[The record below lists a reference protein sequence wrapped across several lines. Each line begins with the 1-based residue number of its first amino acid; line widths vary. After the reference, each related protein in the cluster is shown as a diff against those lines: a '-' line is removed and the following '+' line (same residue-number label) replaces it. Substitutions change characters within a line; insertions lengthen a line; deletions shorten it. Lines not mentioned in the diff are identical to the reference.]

1 MKRKGEQGEP
11 GNLNQGEPESLK
23 HGKPR
28 KKNWSLVLGLV
39 LVSVIAALIFVGLFW
54 TPYEPNAISVPLKNK
69 PPSLAHPFGTDNMG
83 RDILSRVMDGGGTTF
98 LIGIVT
104 VLIGFVI
111 GTAVGAFT
119 GYYGGLADEAL
130 MRLNDTLTSFP
141 SILLA
146 LVFVSVIGAG
156 KYNIIIALGII
167 FIPSFA
173 RVVRSEYI
181 VQKELD
187 YVRNAKLL
195 GAGDLRIMFVHI
207 LPNTK
212 PILLSS
218 ITIGL
223 NNAIL
228 AEAGMSYLSL
238 GVQPPD
244 ASLGRMLA
252 EAQSYLLTAPWSSL
266 APGLVI
272 VLTVLGFSLISENIK
287 D

>member
-1 MKRKGEQGEP
+1 MMIQHRRLACGMHGVLRMKKRRGSQR
-11 GNLNQGEPESLK
+11 NTT
-23 HGKPR
+23 
-28 KKNWSLVLGLV
+28 NWSLLLGIV
-39 LVSVIAALIFVGLFW
+39 LVSAVLLFVVVGLFW
-54 TPYEPNAISVPLKNK
+54 TPYEPTQYSAALKNK
-69 PPSLAHPFGTDNMG
+69 PPSLSHPFGTDNLG
-83 RDILSRVMDGGGTTF
+83 RDILSRVMDGASTTF
-98 LIGIVT
+98 LISLIT
-104 VLIGFVI
+104 VAIGLAAGTVI
-111 GTAVGAFT
+111 GAFT
-119 GYYGGLADEAL
+119 GYYGGAVDELL

-146 LVFVSVIGAG
+146 LVLVSVIGTG
-156 KYNIIIALGII
+156 KYNIILALGII

-212 PILLSS
+212 PILLST

-244 ASLGRMLA
+244 ASLGRMLS
-252 EAQSYLLTAPWSSL
+252 EAQTYLMSAPWSAL
-266 APGLVI
+266 APGLMI
-272 VLTVLGFSLISENIK
+272 VFTVLGFSLISENLR
-287 D
+287 

>member
-1 MKRKGEQGEP
+1 MVQPKR
-11 GNLNQGEPESLK
+11 SI
-23 HGKPR
+23 
-28 KKNWSLVLGLV
+28 KKNRSLIVGIV
-39 LVSVIAALIFVGLFW
+39 LVSIVLLFVVVGLFW
-54 TPYEPNAISVPLKNK
+54 TPYNPTQMSAALKNK
-69 PPSLAHPFGTDNMG
+69 PPSPAHPFGTDYMG
-83 RDILSRVMDGGGTTF
+83 RDILSRVMEGAGTTF
-98 LIGIVT
+98 LISIVT
-104 VLIGFVI
+104 VLIGLVCGTVI
-111 GTAVGAFT
+111 GALT
-119 GYYGGLADEAL
+119 GYYGGIVDEIL

-146 LVFVSVIGAG
+146 LVFVSVIGTG
-156 KYNIIIALGII
+156 KYNIVIALGII

-173 RVVRSEYI
+173 RVVRSEFI

-195 GAGDLRIMFVHI
+195 GAGDFRIMFVHI

-244 ASLGRMLA
+244 PSLGRMLS
-252 EAQSYLLTAPWSSL
+252 EAQAYLLRAPWFAM
-266 APGLVI
+266 APGMMI

-287 D
+287 GSAA

>member
-1 MKRKGEQGEP
+1 MKRAKTDW
-11 GNLNQGEPESLK
+11 
-23 HGKPR
+23 
-28 KKNWSLVLGLV
+28 KKQNWSLVLGIV
-39 LVSVIAALIFVGLFW
+39 LVSAVALLVVVGFFW
-54 TPYEPNAISVPLKNK
+54 TPYEPTAISAALKNK
-69 PPSLAHPFGTDNMG
+69 APSLAHPFGTDYMG
-83 RDILSRVMDGGGTTF
+83 RDILSRVMDGAGTTF
-98 LIGIVT
+98 LIGVVT
-104 VLIGFVI
+104 VLIGLVCGTVI
-111 GTAVGAFT
+111 GAFT
-119 GYYGGLADEAL
+119 GYYGGIVDEIL

-146 LVFVSVIGAG
+146 LVFVSVIGTG

-228 AEAGMSYLSL
+228 AEAGMSYLAL

-252 EAQSYLLTAPWSSL
+252 EAQTYLLTAPWFAL
-266 APGLVI
+266 APGLMI
-272 VLTVLGFSLISENIK
+272 VFTVLGFSLISENIK
-287 D
+287 

>member
-1 MKRKGEQGEP
+1 M
-11 GNLNQGEPESLK
+11 
-23 HGKPR
+23 
-28 KKNWSLVLGLV
+28 
-39 LVSVIAALIFVGLFW
+39 SVA
-54 TPYEPNAISVPLKNK
+54 LKNK
-69 PPSLAHPFGTDNMG
+69 PPSPAHPFGTDYMG
-83 RDILSRVMDGGGTTF
+83 RDILSRVMQGAGTTF
-98 LIGIVT
+98 LISIVT
-104 VLIGFVI
+104 VVI
-111 GTAVGAFT
+111 GLIFGTFIGAFT
-119 GYYGGLADEAL
+119 GYYGGVVDEIL

-146 LVFVSVIGAG
+146 LVFVSVIGSG
-156 KYNIIIALGII
+156 KYNIIIALGVI

-195 GAGDLRIMFVHI
+195 GASDLRIMFVHI
-207 LPNTK
+207 LPNTV

-218 ITIGL
+218 TTIGL

-244 ASLGRMLA
+244 PSLGRMLS
-252 EAQSYLLTAPWSSL
+252 EAQSSSLNAPWSAL
-266 APGLVI
+266 APGLMI
-272 VLTVLGFSLISENIK
+272 VFTVLGFSMISENIGRRDTGGK
-287 D
+287 